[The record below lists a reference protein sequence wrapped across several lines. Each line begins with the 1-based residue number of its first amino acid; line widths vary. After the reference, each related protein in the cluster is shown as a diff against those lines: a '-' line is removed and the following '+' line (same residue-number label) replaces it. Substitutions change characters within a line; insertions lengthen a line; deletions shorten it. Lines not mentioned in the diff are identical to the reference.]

1 MGLPFLHLILRST
14 QLYHFTPIVK
24 MIKVDPINNGE
35 SSSTLTISIAIKGG
49 ILNVLVYVYKIQ
61 GSNL

>member
-1 MGLPFLHLILRST
+1 
-14 QLYHFTPIVK
+14 

-35 SSSTLTISIAIKGG
+35 SSFTLTISIAIKGG

>member
-1 MGLPFLHLILRST
+1 
-14 QLYHFTPIVK
+14 

>member
-1 MGLPFLHLILRST
+1 MGVTLLHLILRST
-14 QLYHFTPIVK
+14 QLYHFTLIVK